1 MEILGPLHYITQHT
15 ADQGHFLKMKV
26 QENSQLIV
34 IILNIEICWKIFNT
48 FCFWGRD
55 MWSAATIYLYTAN
68 YICNDILNIN
78 ITFLLFHRT
87 DILYRIA
94 IDTGLGMCFF
104 PILINPFIV
113 SLPHKQFLLLN
124 YWFRINIWH
133 FQIWIIL
140 LFSNL
145 NIFLSM

>member
-1 MEILGPLHYITQHT
+1 
-15 ADQGHFLKMKV
+15 
-26 QENSQLIV
+26 
-34 IILNIEICWKIFNT
+34 
-48 FCFWGRD
+48 
-55 MWSAATIYLYTAN
+55 MWSADTIYLYTAN
-68 YICNDILNIN
+68 FIFNDILNIT

-124 YWFRINIWH
+124 YWFRINI
-133 FQIWIIL
+133 
-140 LFSNL
+140 
-145 NIFLSM
+145 